1 MRLVLF
7 LICTDYA
14 SIKCTTMTFETIIFV
29 FTVTSNMS
37 AADTIELTGD
47 LPLTLSIR
55 VYPAPKN

>member
-14 SIKCTTMTFETIIFV
+14 SIKCTMTSETIIFV

-47 LPLTLSIR
+47 LPLTPSIR
-55 VYPAPKN
+55 VYPTPKN